1 MAVRRLTFPSRLQV
15 LPMAAAAV
23 EEEGSIKGREEQAV
37 EVVAAATAPASVVG
51 LMAEIS
57 TVG

>member
-15 LPMAAAAV
+15 LPMAAAAE